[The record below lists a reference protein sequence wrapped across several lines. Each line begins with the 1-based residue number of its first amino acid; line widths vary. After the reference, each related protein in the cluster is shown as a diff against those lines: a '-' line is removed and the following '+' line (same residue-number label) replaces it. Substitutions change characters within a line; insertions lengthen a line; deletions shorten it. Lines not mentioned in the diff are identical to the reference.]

1 MPVEYHDTLFKI
13 FLYGVEVLGAR
24 FRYSETE
31 YYVPIEPG
39 PFSVDIEYPMPSML
53 PIFGSSFQ
61 IRVEG
66 VAKDNFLVFEL
77 DTNAY
82 L

>member
-39 PFSVDIEYPMPSML
+39 PFSVDIE
-53 PIFGSSFQ
+53 
-61 IRVEG
+61 
-66 VAKDNFLVFEL
+66 
-77 DTNAY
+77 
-82 L
+82 